1 MDFDGPSL
9 ITLWPHDMNL
19 LISFHV
25 CVCVM
30 SSQYNH
36 NTKNLTYLI
45 AHQTHT
51 HRSFSWP
58 LDFSTLFTCGLV
70 FIAVRSLILD

>member
-51 HRSFSWP
+51 HTHTEAFLGPWIFPLYSHAVSF
-58 LDFSTLFTCGLV
+58 LLLLGH
-70 FIAVRSLILD
+70 

>member
-9 ITLWPHDMNL
+9 ITLWPNGMNL

-25 CVCVM
+25 YVCVM

-51 HRSFSWP
+51 HTHTEAFLGPWIFP
-58 LDFSTLFTCGLV
+58 LYSHAVLFLLLLGH
-70 FIAVRSLILD
+70 